1 MARAALGLLGARALA
16 LLAVASVALL
26 PLVSSDDGYKHCEG
40 VVRGWA
46 DSSTGREKD
55 GDKLN
60 LKDLLFFLHIPR
72 TGGRTYFHCFLKK
85 LYTNAQ
91 ECPRSYD
98 KLRFDPSHPD
108 CKLVVT
114 HDDYSLTS
122 KLPRERTSVVT
133 ILRNPVDRVFSTYE
147 FSVEV
152 AARFLVHPNLTSAK
166 LMTTR
171 VLTKSRAVST
181 LDIWPWKYLVPWMRE
196 DLFAR
201 RDARVDKVHSSK
213 KVNAYDVEDMVMP
226 LHEYINDPVAHEII
240 HNGATFQITGLTNN
254 SYFDGAHEVRHCV
267 RQHPDLGHIVLEV
280 AKNRLD
286 QMLYVGLTE
295 DHEESARLFAH
306 MVGAQVLSQSG
317 TLNLDLKEDLPSE
330 NAVEVANCGAVHD
343 LLNIVTLE
351 NIRAGKQHVW
361 EKNSTHG
368 WQNNEALNSTSDEQ
382 GNRNMTVGKLMEAY
396 ETCIAK
402 LRKSQSNRRKISL
415 KKVAEANFS
424 KEARKLVPEAI
435 LKQIIS
441 LNSLDME
448 LYDHAK
454 KIFTQEHLMLK
465 AQQSVVVHHRQLAE
479 QKNSLQP
486 ELPAAKPPGILP
498 ASESTTSSTI
508 SCTKLPNPLN
518 SGHELYW
525 PYAAVGHHVRSIIS
539 VPRVSTTGSRPGV
552 VRAADDALQVL
563 ELAEGIVIAS
573 VSRCRAAAQAGPL
586 SAGARPGPSG
596 VFYCAVASMASRTL
610 IEPSSAADAHAYRRE
625 LQNFSTAV
633 SCCLG
638 RRRRGCRWTGQ
649 VAGRSSGI
657 SPRIR
662 YAWCAPIQRAV
673 LGTRRRSGKP
683 KSCMSMA
690 VPMSWVTKSRPI
702 GQLWPGF
709 GRGATGLV
717 RFLDSEPQVGT
728 LGDTER
734 ATARARRSGSGD
746 RRRRSA
752 CSRTHAGVQQAS
764 HRAALVPIP
773 RAVCQR

>member
-16 LLAVASVALL
+16 LLVIASVALL

-46 DSSTGREKD
+46 ASSTGRDKD
-55 GDKLN
+55 GDKLS

-152 AARFLVHPNLTSAK
+152 AARFLVHANLTSAK
-166 LMTTR
+166 SMTTR

-201 RDARVDKVHSSK
+201 RGARVDKMHSSK

-254 SYFDGAHEVRHCV
+254 SYFNGAHEVRHCV

-330 NAVEVANCGAVHD
+330 NDPHPSMVEP
-343 LLNIVTLE
+343 E
-351 NIRAGKQHVW
+351 EEER
-361 EKNSTHG
+361 
-368 WQNNEALNSTSDEQ
+368 NEHL
-382 GNRNMTVGKLMEAY
+382 MTVGKLMEAY
-396 ETCIAK
+396 ETCIAR
-402 LRKSQSNRRKISL
+402 LRNSQSNRRKISL

-424 KEARKLVPEAI
+424 KE
-435 LKQIIS
+435 
-441 LNSLDME
+441 
-448 LYDHAK
+448 
-454 KIFTQEHLMLK
+454 EHLMLK
-465 AQQSVVVHHRQLAE
+465 AQQTVVGPHRQLAE
-479 QKNSLQP
+479 QNGWTDIICSDGICSPWMVVMLG
-486 ELPAAKPPGILP
+486 LGIAAIIALL
-498 ASESTTSSTI
+498 SF
-508 SCTKLPNPLN
+508 
-518 SGHELYW
+518 
-525 PYAAVGHHVRSIIS
+525 AV
-539 VPRVSTTGSRPGV
+539 T
-552 VRAADDALQVL
+552 
-563 ELAEGIVIAS
+563 
-573 VSRCRAAAQAGPL
+573 
-586 SAGARPGPSG
+586 
-596 VFYCAVASMASRTL
+596 
-610 IEPSSAADAHAYRRE
+610 
-625 LQNFSTAV
+625 
-633 SCCLG
+633 
-638 RRRRGCRWTGQ
+638 
-649 VAGRSSGI
+649 
-657 SPRIR
+657 
-662 YAWCAPIQRAV
+662 
-673 LGTRRRSGKP
+673 TRRTSKL
-683 KSCMSMA
+683 K
-690 VPMSWVTKSRPI
+690 V
-702 GQLWPGF
+702 
-709 GRGATGLV
+709 
-717 RFLDSEPQVGT
+717 
-728 LGDTER
+728 
-734 ATARARRSGSGD
+734 
-746 RRRRSA
+746 
-752 CSRTHAGVQQAS
+752 
-764 HRAALVPIP
+764 
-773 RAVCQR
+773 

>member
-1 MARAALGLLGARALA
+1 MARPALGFGAREFA
-16 LLAVASVALL
+16 LLLVLLVSVGLL
-26 PLVSSDDGYKHCEG
+26 PLVRSSSDDGYGRCERA
-40 VVRGWA
+40 VRGWA
-46 DSSTGREKD
+46 ESSAGRDKD
-55 GDKLN
+55 GDKLS
-60 LKDLLFFLHIPR
+60 LKDLLFFLHVPR

-108 CKLVVT
+108 CKLVVS

-201 RDARVDKVHSSK
+201 RDARGIDKVHSSK

-226 LHEYINDPVAHEII
+226 LHQYINDPVAHEII

-267 RQHPDLGHIVLEV
+267 RKHPDLGRIVLEV

-317 TLNLDLKEDLPSE
+317 TLNLDLKEDLHSE
-330 NAVEVANCGAVHD
+330 NDSHPSMVEPEDEETNEH
-343 LLNIVTLE
+343 L
-351 NIRAGKQHVW
+351 
-361 EKNSTHG
+361 NSTHG
-368 WQNNEALNSTSDEQ
+368 WQNNGGLNSTSDEH
-382 GNRNMTVGKLMEAY
+382 GKGNMTVGKLMEAY

-415 KKVAEANFS
+415 KKVGEANFS

-435 LKQIIS
+435 LNQIIL

-454 KIFTQEHLMLK
+454 KIFTQEHLLLK
-465 AQQSVVVHHRQLAE
+465 AQQDVAAQLEQLSE
-479 QKNSLQP
+479 QK
-486 ELPAAKPPGILP
+486 GWI
-498 ASESTTSSTI
+498 
-508 SCTKLPNPLN
+508 
-518 SGHELYW
+518 
-525 PYAAVGHHVRSIIS
+525 
-539 VPRVSTTGSRPGV
+539 GV
-552 VRAADDALQVL
+552 VCGDGICSPWMVVMLGLGITVIIAL
-563 ELAEGIVIAS
+563 
-573 VSRCRAAAQAGPL
+573 VS
-586 SAGARPGPSG
+586 
-596 VFYCAVASMASRTL
+596 FAVT
-610 IEPSSAADAHAYRRE
+610 
-625 LQNFSTAV
+625 
-633 SCCLG
+633 
-638 RRRRGCRWTGQ
+638 
-649 VAGRSSGI
+649 
-657 SPRIR
+657 
-662 YAWCAPIQRAV
+662 
-673 LGTRRRSGKP
+673 TRRRTSKL
-683 KSCMSMA
+683 KFIFKLRDVKRKKIEVA
-690 VPMSWVTKSRPI
+690 YW
-702 GQLWPGF
+702 
-709 GRGATGLV
+709 
-717 RFLDSEPQVGT
+717 
-728 LGDTER
+728 
-734 ATARARRSGSGD
+734 
-746 RRRRSA
+746 
-752 CSRTHAGVQQAS
+752 
-764 HRAALVPIP
+764 
-773 RAVCQR
+773 